1 MASDLLARLPEVVA
15 ALEEQSAR
23 FAVIGGFALL
33 AHGIDRPRKDV
44 DFAVSVKNDAAAEGL
59 ILGLHE
65 RGFRAV
71 QAFEHAQTGTL
82 VGVRLLLPGAR
93 STEPECDLLFGTS
106 GVEQET
112 IRAARAMDLGEAKAP
127 VACWGHLVALE
138 VLAGRTLDRRDVLAL
153 IAGAR
158 ARDLREAN
166 EMLELMKERGM
177 APERDLVA
185 ELQAAQTLVQ
195 RLEPGGGHEH

>member
-1 MASDLLARLPEVVA
+1 VASDVLGRIPEVVA

-44 DFAVSVKNDAAAEGL
+44 DFAVSVKNDAVAEGL
-59 ILGLHE
+59 VLALHE

-71 QAFEHAQTGTL
+71 QAFEHEETGTP

-106 GVEQET
+106 GVEIET
-112 IRAARAMDLGEAKAP
+112 IRAAKAMDLGAVKAP
-127 VACWGHLVALE
+127 VACWGHLVALK
-138 VLAGRTLDRRDVLAL
+138 VLAGRTMDRRDVLAL
-153 IAGAR
+153 VAGAR
-158 ARDLREAN
+158 PHDLRAAKK
-166 EMLELMKERGM
+166 MLELMQERGM
-177 APERDLVA
+177 APKRDLAA
-185 ELQAAQTLVQ
+185 ELRAAQTLVQ